1 MNFTVKL
8 VYVWIIWGG
17 IMTKKVQLKT
27 AKNKTSVTA
36 FINEIRDQKLKEDS
50 KKLLKLFKKITGLKP
65 KMWGLSIIGFGEYT
79 YFRANGDEGQFM
91 ATGFSPRK
99 SGPTLYIMPGYQ
111 NYKPIL
117 KELGPHKLGKSC
129 LYLKGIDDI
138 DLKVLSKLI
147 KTGLK
152 DLKRTHQTNY

>member
-1 MNFTVKL
+1 MA
-8 VYVWIIWGG
+8 
-17 IMTKKVQLKT
+17 KKIQLKT

-36 FINEIRDQKLKEDS
+36 FINEISDEKLKKES
-50 KKLLKLFKKITGLKP
+50 KKLLKLFKEITGLKP
-65 KMWGLSIIGFGEYT
+65 KMWGTSIIGFGEYT
-79 YFRANGDEGQFM
+79 YYRANGAEGQFM

-129 LYLKGIDDI
+129 LYLKKLEDI

-152 DLKRTHQTNY
+152 DLKKSHKTSF